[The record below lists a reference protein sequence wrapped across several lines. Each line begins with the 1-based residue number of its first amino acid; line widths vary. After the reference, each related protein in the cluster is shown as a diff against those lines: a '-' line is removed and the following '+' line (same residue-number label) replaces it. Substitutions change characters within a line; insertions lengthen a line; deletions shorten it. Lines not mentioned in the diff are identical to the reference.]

1 MEKYLKYFVLMLATV
16 LSLSLSS
23 CGGGDDDEPDQP
35 GKPSGKY
42 EVVSNTVDVNSY
54 FDIDFRR
61 NEDGLE
67 LAFCKAGVFK
77 RDNGLYFGVQDRYS
91 QSIRCATF
99 GSVQSL
105 SAISNVKDLVWYGA
119 YDCTANRRLAVEEKS
134 GFVIEGT
141 YDGQAYYVRVFID
154 SFNRNASGEVIGVN
168 YKLQQFTP
176 AQ

>member
-1 MEKYLKYFVLMLATV
+1 MLATV
-16 LSLSLSS
+16 LRLSLSS

-35 GKPSGKY
+35 NKPSGKY
-42 EVVSNTVDVNSY
+42 EMVSETIDVNS
-54 FDIDFRR
+54 FFEINFRR
-61 NEDGLE
+61 NEDGSE
-67 LAFCKAGVFK
+67 LSFCQAGVFK
-77 RDNGLYFGVQDRYS
+77 GDNSLYFGVQDRYH
-91 QSIRCATF
+91 QSIRCAAF

-105 SAISNVKDLVWYGA
+105 SDINNVKDLEWYEA

-154 SFNRNASGEVIGVN
+154 SFNRNASGDVIGIN
-168 YKLQQFTP
+168 YKWQQFTP

>member
-1 MEKYLKYFVLMLATV
+1 MLATV

-61 NEDGLE
+61 NEEGMGLE

-77 RDNGLYFGVQDRYS
+77 GDNGLYFGVQDRYS

-105 SAISNVKDLVWYGA
+105 SAISNVKDLVWYDA

-141 YDGQAYYVRVFID
+141 YGGQAYYVRVFID

-168 YKLQQFTP
+168 LKWQQFTP